1 MLETK
6 LEGVKTKKTV
16 LIVTD
21 GSVEMAKLAE
31 EITAALKGNKVTTKE
46 VSDFKG
52 NDILPADAFFLGC
65 EKPRPAAFAY
75 LADVL
80 KHINLAGRSCG
91 VFTSGS
97 ESAAKY
103 LAGLVK
109 DCEAALNPKPLLAGG
124 GGVRNWAQSVVSRS
138 SLGGNND

>member
-1 MLETK
+1 MSGAK
-6 LEGVKTKKTV
+6 LECVKTKKTV

-21 GSVEMAKLAE
+21 GSAEMAVLAGK
-31 EITAALKGNKVTTKE
+31 IAAALEGNKVSVKAA
-46 VSDFKG
+46 SDFMG

-65 EKPRPAAFAY
+65 EKPKPASFAY

-91 VFTSGS
+91 VFPSGS
-97 ESAAKY
+97 GKAIKY

-109 DCEAALNPKPLLAGG
+109 DCEAALSPEHLLAGG
-124 GGVRNWAQSVVSRS
+124 DLNVRNWAQSVVSRVF
-138 SLGGNND
+138 